1 MLNRYGISTEYS
13 GKVIIN
19 MNIVVQSKEVLEI
32 ERSKIREIQGIE
44 NFNLYS
50 QIGDFLGSKDIQDD
64 IIVTSSNR
72 EIEENQNL
80 MKTSGHGVINRFS
93 K

>member
-13 GKVIIN
+13 GKVFIN
-19 MNIVVQSKEVLEI
+19 MNIVSQSKEILEI

-50 QIGDFLGSKDIQDD
+50 QIGDYLGSKEIQDEM
-64 IIVTSSNR
+64 IVTTTNR
-72 EIEENQNL
+72 EIEENPNL
-80 MKTSGHGVINRFS
+80 MRTSGHGVINRFS